1 MSLANIQVTTNLI
14 YALLKNT
21 KMKLKKVTIHK
32 YKSFESDQTFD
43 VQNDVTI
50 LVGMNESGK
59 TSVLESIAKT
69 NYFQNDKKFKF
80 NKTHDYPRRQKKTMD
95 KSGEIPKAITC
106 TYDVGELL
114 KKKINDELGENI
126 FTSSELIISTGYDNK
141 GSWSGIEVNL
151 TKFIEN
157 KTKNLGISSKTL
169 NDKLLK
175 IKNEKGLDS
184 LIAEYKDETIVKNL
198 EEFRS
203 YVKNSWNWENPV
215 KEYVAREILDPAL
228 PKFLYYDEYY
238 ALPSR
243 IVIEKLEKEDIEEE
257 EFKTAKALLE
267 LADLNAEDILKAT
280 SFEDYIAELEATEAI
295 ISDELFKY
303 WSTNNNLSI
312 EFKIEA
318 KEEIEKRTIINN
330 NRQEE
335 IIEVKIVEHILDIRV
350 KNQRTRVSLPLKN
363 RSKGFNWFFSFLVW
377 FKKIQEDK
385 NSQYILLLDEP
396 GLNLHAA
403 AQNDMLKFIEDLSDN
418 YQILYSTH
426 SPFSIPSNKLERVR
440 TVLETEE
447 GSIISDSIQEKDP
460 NTLFPLQAALGYD
473 IAQNLFISSKNL
485 LVEGVSDLII
495 LTAISGILES
505 DNRIFLRSD
514 ITIVPTGGLE
524 KVATFISLLR
534 GSKLEI
540 ACLLD
545 SYTDQKGKANLEK
558 MIISKIIHKSKI
570 RFFDEFI
577 EGCVRADLED
587 LFVKE
592 DYLKLFNSAFNEY
605 ENIKISDLDAKTLTI
620 IQQINKHIGKDRFN
634 HYRPANELTKLALN
648 SKFFNSQTLDNFEK
662 VFDEINIL
670 FK

>member
-1 MSLANIQVTTNLI
+1 
-14 YALLKNT
+14 
-21 KMKLKKVTIHK
+21 MKLKKVTIHK
-32 YKSFESDQTFD
+32 YKSFETDQTFD
-43 VQNDVTI
+43 VQDDVTI

-80 NKTHDYPRRQKKTMD
+80 NKTHDYPRRQKKAMD

-106 TYDVGELL
+106 IYDVGDLL
-114 KKKINDELGENI
+114 KKKVNDELGENV
-126 FTSSELIISTGYDNK
+126 FKSAELIVSTSYANK
-141 GSWSGIEVNL
+141 GLWSGFEVDYS
-151 TKFIEN
+151 KFIEH
-157 KTKNLGISSKTL
+157 KTKKLGIGSKTL

-175 IKNEKGLDS
+175 VKNEKGLDI
-184 LIAEYKDETIVKNL
+184 LISEYKDETIVKNL
-198 EEFRS
+198 EAFKP
-203 YVKNSWNWENPV
+203 YLKNSWDWDNPI
-215 KEYVAREILDPAL
+215 KEYVARTKLTPAL

-243 IVIEKLEKEDIEEE
+243 IVIEKLEDEDIEEE

-267 LADLNAEDILKAT
+267 LADLNAEDILEAS
-280 SFEDYIAELEATEAI
+280 SFEDYVAELEATEAI

-318 KEEIEKRTIINN
+318 KEEVEKRKIINN

-335 IIEVKIVEHILDIRV
+335 IIDVKIVEHILDIRV

-396 GLNLHAA
+396 GLNLHAS

-418 YQILYSTH
+418 YQILYTTH

-505 DNRIFLRSD
+505 ENRTFLRND

-545 SYTDQKGKANLEK
+545 SYTDQKGKAKLEK
-558 MIISKIIHKSKI
+558 MITSKIIHKSKI
-570 RFFDEFI
+570 RFFDEFLD
-577 EGCVRADLED
+577 GYSRADLED
-587 LFVKE
+587 LFVKD
-592 DYLKLFNSAFNEY
+592 DYLKLFNSAFQEY
-605 ENIKISDLDAKTLTI
+605 TDIKSSDLDSNIPTI
-620 IQQINKHIGKDRFN
+620 IQQINKQIGKDRFN
-634 HYRPANELTKLALN
+634 HYRPANELVKIGVNKDYFSA
-648 SKFFNSQTLDNFEK
+648 QTLDNFEK
-662 VFDEINIL
+662 VFTEMNKQ
-670 FK
+670 FE